1 MDGNIKNR
9 NNRRVEL
16 TFSVLDAME
25 DLREVWRSTAPLME
39 LDEKQR
45 AKAQKKID
53 KARKALDGL
62 EKTL

>member
-25 DLREVWRSTAPLME
+25 ELRDVWRSTAPLME
-39 LDEKQR
+39 LDAAALAKVEKQ
-45 AKAQKKID
+45 IG